1 MKSYIDI
8 VNTFKKICEQHQQV
22 RTFTTGDIFEA
33 DLETQDVFTKVH
45 LIETGASIN
54 KTTFTFTFDLL
65 VMDLVNADGEDA
77 EFTLNRTFLILADI
91 YREFRT
97 GSFSNTSAVT
107 QSITMPE
114 SLSCEPFTD
123 RFENLL
129 SGWKGTFNITV
140 QAQNSACESPMTR

>member
-1 MKSYIDI
+1 MKSFLDI
-8 VNTFKKICEQHQQV
+8 VNTFKKVCEQHDQV

-45 LIETGASIN
+45 LIETGASID

-65 VMDLVNADGEDA
+65 VMDLVNADGSDV
-77 EFTLNRTFLILADI
+77 EFTLNRTFLILSDI
-91 YREFRT
+91 FREFRT
-97 GSFSNTSAVT
+97 GSAFANSAVT

-114 SLSCEPFTD
+114 TLACEPFTD

-140 QAQNSACESPMTR
+140 QGNNSACQTPIIR

>member
-22 RTFTTGDIFEA
+22 TTFTTGDIFEA

-107 QSITMPE
+107 QRHRT
-114 SLSCEPFTD
+114 LLV
-123 RFENLL
+123 NLL
-129 SGWKGTFNITV
+129 
-140 QAQNSACESPMTR
+140 

>member
-1 MKSYIDI
+1 MKSFLDI
-8 VNTFKKICEQHQQV
+8 VNTFKKVCEQHDQV

-45 LIETGASIN
+45 LIETGASID

-65 VMDLVNADGEDA
+65 VMDLVNADGSDV
-77 EFTLNRTFLILADI
+77 EFTLNRTFLILSDI
-91 YREFRT
+91 FREFRT
-97 GSFSNTSAVT
+97 GSAFANSAVT

-114 SLSCEPFTD
+114 TLACEPFTD

-140 QAQNSACESPMTR
+140 QGNNSACQTPITR

>member
-1 MKSYIDI
+1 MKSFLDI
-8 VNTFKKICEQHQQV
+8 VNTFKKVCEQHEQV

-45 LIETGASIN
+45 LIETGASID

-65 VMDLVNADGEDA
+65 VMDLVNADGSDV
-77 EFTLNRTFLILADI
+77 EFTLNRTFLILSDI
-91 YREFRT
+91 FREFRT
-97 GSFSNTSAVT
+97 GSALANSAVT

-114 SLSCEPFTD
+114 TLSCEPFTD

-140 QAQNSACESPMTR
+140 QGNNSACQTPIIR

>member
-1 MKSYIDI
+1 MKSFLDI
-8 VNTFKKICEQHQQV
+8 VNTFKKVCEQHDQV

-45 LIETGASIN
+45 LIETGASID

-65 VMDLVNADGEDA
+65 VMDLVNADGSDV
-77 EFTLNRTFLILADI
+77 EFTLNRTFLILSDI
-91 YREFRT
+91 FREFRT
-97 GSFSNTSAVT
+97 GSAFASSAVT

-114 SLSCEPFTD
+114 TLSCEPFTD

-140 QAQNSACESPMTR
+140 QGNNSACQTPITR

>member
-65 VMDLVNADGEDA
+65 VMDLVNADGEDN
-77 EFTLNRTFLILADI
+77 ELTLNRTFLILADI

-97 GSFSNTSAVT
+97 GSFSSTSAVN

-140 QAQNSACESPMTR
+140 QAHNSACDSPMTR

>member
-1 MKSYIDI
+1 MKSFLDI
-8 VNTFKKICEQHQQV
+8 VNTFKKVCEQHDQV

-45 LIETGASIN
+45 LIETGASID

-65 VMDLVNADGEDA
+65 VMDLVNADGSDV
-77 EFTLNRTFLILADI
+77 EFTLNRTFLILSDI
-91 YREFRT
+91 FREFRT
-97 GSFSNTSAVT
+97 GSAFANSAVT

-114 SLSCEPFTD
+114 TLACEPFTD

-140 QAQNSACESPMTR
+140 QGNNSACQNPITR

>member
-1 MKSYIDI
+1 MKSFLDI
-8 VNTFKKICEQHQQV
+8 VNTFKKVCEQHNQV

-45 LIETGASIN
+45 LIETGASID

-65 VMDLVNADGEDA
+65 VMDLVNADGSDV
-77 EFTLNRTFLILADI
+77 EFTLNRTFLILSDI
-91 YREFRT
+91 FREFRT
-97 GSFSNTSAVT
+97 GSALANSAVT

-114 SLSCEPFTD
+114 TLSCEPFTD

-140 QAQNSACESPMTR
+140 QGNNSACQTPITR

>member
-8 VNTFKKICEQHQQV
+8 VNTFKKICNQHRQI

-33 DLETQDVFTKVH
+33 DLETQDVFTKAH

-54 KTTFTFTFDLL
+54 KTTFTFTFDLF

-97 GSFSNTSAVT
+97 GSFSTASAVN

-114 SLSCEPFTD
+114 SLDCEPFTD
-123 RFENLL
+123 KFENLL

>member
-1 MKSYIDI
+1 MKSFLDI
-8 VNTFKKICEQHQQV
+8 VNTFKKVCEQHEQV

-45 LIETGASIN
+45 LIETGASID

-65 VMDLVNADGEDA
+65 VMDLVNADGSDV
-77 EFTLNRTFLILADI
+77 EFTLNRTFLILSDI
-91 YREFRT
+91 FREFRT
-97 GSFSNTSAVT
+97 GSAFANSAVT

-114 SLSCEPFTD
+114 TLSCEPFTD

-140 QAQNSACESPMTR
+140 QGNNSACQTPIIR

>member
-1 MKSYIDI
+1 MKSFLDI
-8 VNTFKKICEQHQQV
+8 VNTFKKVCEQHDQV

-45 LIETGASIN
+45 LIETGASID

-65 VMDLVNADGEDA
+65 VMDLVNADGSDV
-77 EFTLNRTFLILADI
+77 EFTLNRTFLILSDI
-91 YREFRT
+91 FREFRT
-97 GSFSNTSAVT
+97 GSAFANSAVT

-114 SLSCEPFTD
+114 TLSCEPFTD

-140 QAQNSACESPMTR
+140 QGNNSACQTPITR

>member
-1 MKSYIDI
+1 MKSFLDI
-8 VNTFKKICEQHQQV
+8 VNTFKKVCEQHEQV

-45 LIETGASIN
+45 LIETGASID

-65 VMDLVNADGEDA
+65 VMDLVNADGSDV
-77 EFTLNRTFLILADI
+77 EFTLNRTFLILSDI
-91 YREFRT
+91 FREFRT
-97 GSFSNTSAVT
+97 GSALANSAVT

-114 SLSCEPFTD
+114 TLSCEPFTD

-140 QAQNSACESPMTR
+140 QGNNSACKTPITR

>member
-1 MKSYIDI
+1 MKSFLDI
-8 VNTFKKICEQHQQV
+8 VNTFKKVCEQHDQV

-45 LIETGASIN
+45 LIETGASID

-65 VMDLVNADGEDA
+65 VMDLVNADGSDV
-77 EFTLNRTFLILADI
+77 EFTLNRTFLILSDI
-91 YREFRT
+91 FREFRT
-97 GSFSNTSAVT
+97 GSALANSAVT

-114 SLSCEPFTD
+114 TLACEPFTD

-140 QAQNSACESPMTR
+140 QGNNSACQTPITR

>member
-8 VNTFKKICEQHQQV
+8 VNTFKKICNQHRQV

-45 LIETGASIN
+45 LIETGAS
-54 KTTFTFTFDLL
+54 
-65 VMDLVNADGEDA
+65 
-77 EFTLNRTFLILADI
+77 
-91 YREFRT
+91 
-97 GSFSNTSAVT
+97 
-107 QSITMPE
+107 E

>member
-1 MKSYIDI
+1 MKSFLDI
-8 VNTFKKICEQHQQV
+8 VNTFKKVCEQHDQV

-45 LIETGASIN
+45 LIETGASID

-65 VMDLVNADGEDA
+65 VMDLVNADGSDV
-77 EFTLNRTFLILADI
+77 EFTLNRTFLILSDI
-91 YREFRT
+91 FREFRT
-97 GSFSNTSAVT
+97 GSALANSAVT

-114 SLSCEPFTD
+114 TLACEPFTD

-140 QAQNSACESPMTR
+140 QGNNSACQTPIIR

>member
-1 MKSYIDI
+1 MKSFLDI
-8 VNTFKKICEQHQQV
+8 VNTFKKVCEQHDQV

-45 LIETGASIN
+45 LIETGASID

-65 VMDLVNADGEDA
+65 VMDLVNADGSDV
-77 EFTLNRTFLILADI
+77 EFTLNRTFLILSDI
-91 YREFRT
+91 FREFRT
-97 GSFSNTSAVT
+97 GSAFANSAVT

-114 SLSCEPFTD
+114 TLSCEPFTD

-140 QAQNSACESPMTR
+140 QGNNSACQNPITR

>member
-1 MKSYIDI
+1 MKSFLDI
-8 VNTFKKICEQHQQV
+8 VNTFKKVCEQHDQV
-22 RTFTTGDIFEA
+22 QTFTTGDIFEA

-45 LIETGASIN
+45 LIETGASID

-65 VMDLVNADGEDA
+65 VMDLVNADGSDV
-77 EFTLNRTFLILADI
+77 EFTLNRTFLILSDI
-91 YREFRT
+91 FREFRT
-97 GSFSNTSAVT
+97 GSAFASSAVT

-114 SLSCEPFTD
+114 TLSCEPFTD

-140 QAQNSACESPMTR
+140 QGNNNACQTPITR

>member
-1 MKSYIDI
+1 MKSFLDI
-8 VNTFKKICEQHQQV
+8 VNTFKKVCEQHDQV

-45 LIETGASIN
+45 LIETGASID

-65 VMDLVNADGEDA
+65 VMDLVNADGSDV
-77 EFTLNRTFLILADI
+77 EFTLNRTFLILSDI
-91 YREFRT
+91 FREFRT
-97 GSFSNTSAVT
+97 GSALANSAVT

-114 SLSCEPFTD
+114 TLSCEPFTD

-140 QAQNSACESPMTR
+140 QGNNSACQTPITR